1 MFFKNKNKFTKLKK
15 KIKSVFNYDDGSS
28 FNMLEVTVVIVISIL
43 FGIIVGCI
51 LTYSKGYAEKVDDKY
66 IKELVNTYD
75 TLLEN
80 YYDSI
85 TEKDLMN
92 AAIDG
97 MVSSLDDAHSYYM
110 DPTETI
116 DFNQRVDGS
125 YIGIGA
131 TISFSEDSNSIIE
144 IFDDSPAANAGL
156 KVGDKLISID
166 DKDVSN
172 ADISTL
178 SNLLMGESGTK
189 VKVKVLRVQKEKT
202 FTLTR
207 GIVIIPS
214 VSSKVVVENDKK
226 IGFID
231 IDNFAANTYH
241 QFKEHLEKLEDNNIE
256 GLIIDVR
263 DNTGGHLT
271 QVNKILSMFF
281 NKKTVLYQVEKKNS
295 VEKVYSS
302 GKKLRNYEIVVLV
315 NQGSASASEI
325 LASCFQDNYKKAT
338 IVGSNTFGKGTI
350 QSAIQLSTG
359 ASLKYTSQKWLTSGG
374 VWIEGVGIFPDEEVE
389 IKDNFYSVAGEN
401 DLQYDKAIEIL
412 SKK

>member
-66 IKELVNTYD
+66 IKEFVNTYD

-189 VKVKVLRVQKEKT
+189 VKVKVLREEKEKT

>member
-189 VKVKVLRVQKEKT
+189 VKVKVLREEKEKT

>member
-189 VKVKVLRVQKEKT
+189 VKVKVLREEKEKT

-231 IDNFAANTYH
+231 IDNFAANTYY
-241 QFKEHLEKLEDNNIE
+241 QFKDHLTKLEKNKID

-281 NKKTVLYQVEKKNS
+281 DKKTLLYQIETKNGVENI
-295 VEKVYSS
+295 YAT
-302 GKKLRNYEIVVLV
+302 GKDERKYDVVVLI
-315 NQGSASASEI
+315 NYSSASASEI
-325 LASCFQDNYKKAT
+325 LASAFQDNYKNAT
-338 IVGSNTFGKGTI
+338 VVGTKSYGKGTI
-350 QSAIQLSTG
+350 QSAIRLSTG
-359 ASLKYTSQKWLTSGG
+359 ASLKYTSQKWLTSKGAWLDNKG
-374 VWIEGVGIFPDEEVE
+374 VVPDVEVKIEDP
-389 IKDNFYSVAGEN
+389 NYSVTGEK
-401 DLQYDKAIEIL
+401 DLQYLKAIEIL
-412 SKK
+412 KK